1 MNITRRWCRE
11 KSQLAVF
18 MESEDDDAS
27 NSCDIKTIDN
37 FVLPFVNSLEV
48 NTDISSKSHKRGAGI
63 LHKKT
68 SLFDKDIT
76 EMYSGN
82 NLFVLSNEYHY
93 KTESYYRIVLREN
106 QNGYKITPSSD
117 EVLDAYVVP
126 ICLTKAEMVGIP
138 VCEWGIS
145 DTYCPLPSMIYGINY
160 YSDSS
165 KFEVVKDLETA
176 KEAIK
181 KVTHGG
187 KYPFCFQRLPPNS
200 EIKTFSTLFGKNT
213 TTDPEI
219 CALLEKIYEVFE
231 IPVAKIIL
239 IYDGEKYYLSS
250 ISPMRNSEIS
260 SDEKEEFKTRVE
272 IGIENGEIRNFC

>member
-1 MNITRRWCRE
+1 
-11 KSQLAVF
+11 
-18 MESEDDDAS
+18 MESEDDDSS
-27 NSCDIKTIDN
+27 NSFEVQTINN
-37 FVLPFVNSLEV
+37 FAMPFVNFLEV
-48 NTDISSKSHKRGAGI
+48 NNDIKSKTNKKCTDI

-68 SLFDKDIT
+68 SLFEKDIT
-76 EMYSGN
+76 EMYSDN

-106 QNGYKITPSSD
+106 QNGYKITPSSR
-117 EVLDAYVVP
+117 EILDAYVVP
-126 ICLTKAEMVGIP
+126 ICLTKAQMVGIP

-145 DTYCPLPSMIYGINY
+145 DTYCPLPSIIFGINY

-165 KFEVVKDLETA
+165 RFEVVYDLDTA

-181 KVTHGG
+181 KLTHGG
-187 KYPFCFQRLPPNS
+187 KYPFCFQKIPPNA

-219 CALLEKIYEVFE
+219 CALLEKIYQVFE

-239 IYDGEKYYLSS
+239 LYDGTTHYLLS
-250 ISPMRNSEIS
+250 ISPIKKSEIT
-260 SDEKEEFKTRVE
+260 SDEKEEFITRVE
-272 IGIENGEIRNFC
+272 TGIENGEIRNFC

>member
-1 MNITRRWCRE
+1 
-11 KSQLAVF
+11 
-18 MESEDDDAS
+18 MELEEDAS
-27 NSCDIKTIDN
+27 NSCDVKTIDN
-37 FVLPFVNSLEV
+37 FVLPFVNFLEA
-48 NTDISSKSHKRGAGI
+48 NMDESPKSQKKSASI
-63 LHKKT
+63 LNKKT
-68 SLFDKDIT
+68 ELFDKDLT

-82 NLFVLSNEYHY
+82 ALFVLSNEYHY

-106 QNGYKITPSSD
+106 QNGFKITPSSD

-126 ICLTKAEMVGIP
+126 ICLTKADMMGIP

-145 DTYCPLPSMIYGINY
+145 DSYCPLPAIIYGINY

-165 KFEVVKDLETA
+165 KYEVVYDLETA

-187 KYPFCFQRLPPNS
+187 KYPFCFQKLPQNA

-219 CALLEKIYEVFE
+219 CALLERIYEVFE

-239 IYDGEKYYLSS
+239 IYAEDRYYLSS
-250 ISPMRNSEIS
+250 ISPIRSSEIS
-260 SDEKEEFKTRVE
+260 THEKEEFKARIET
-272 IGIENGEIRNFC
+272 GIENGEIRNFCR